1 MSGSDSSLLRCSIG
15 AGWGDQVHS
24 PQRTDEVLDIPV
36 SLDELTAQLGGAVSL
51 KEVMAIVRR
60 GARSLIQADGITF
73 VLRDGNNCHYAEED
87 AISPLWEGS
96 RFPIETC
103 VSGLAMLSG
112 EPVAIEDIYADSRV
126 PHAAYRPTF
135 VRSLLMMPVSCE
147 GQPVAAIGAYWAR
160 RHTPTTADID
170 RLRQIA
176 EAAAAAIRGAARI
189 TA

>member
-1 MSGSDSSLLRCSIG
+1 M
-15 AGWGDQVHS
+15 
-24 PQRTDEVLDIPV
+24 

-170 RLRQIA
+170 CARSRRRRQLPSAAQQGSRPEGFESRGQALRRRASAIVTSQISRPA
-176 EAAAAAIRGAARI
+176 SESAAP
-189 TA
+189 T